1 MAFAIFKLK
10 DTVTAAAMQ
19 MRGIV
24 EPEHS
29 VFMPFVDT
37 RTDTLDGRI
46 STEKFKALTAAISSP
61 SQ

>member
-29 VFMPFVDT
+29 VFTPFVDT
-37 RTDTLDGRI
+37 
-46 STEKFKALTAAISSP
+46 
-61 SQ
+61 QY